1 MLLFLLNNTV
11 GRIVEFEMAKNDIGD
26 LLAKWEETY
35 KKGLLSFWIL
45 LLLYERPSY
54 PYEMSAEVAKISQGT
69 ISVDDNSIYRA
80 LNRFEAVGIV
90 RSELQQSSTGPQ
102 RKYYSLTDIGKD
114 LLAQFIQRNI
124 QVFETPFV
132 AKRIAAVLHGPV
144 QATRR
149 NDGN

>member
-1 MLLFLLNNTV
+1 MITLLFLLNNTK
-11 GRIVEFEMAKNDIGD
+11 GILVEFQVANDDISD
-26 LLAKWEETY
+26 LLTKWEETY

-90 RSELQQSSTGPQ
+90 KSELQQSSTGPQ
-102 RKYYSLTDIGKD
+102 RRYYRLTNTGTA
-114 LLAQFIQRNI
+114 LLTEFIERNI
-124 QVFETPFV
+124 QVFGTPSV
-132 AKRIAAVLHGPV
+132 SERIAKLLQNSD
-144 QATRR
+144 QAK
-149 NDGN
+149 

>member
-1 MLLFLLNNTV
+1 LT
-11 GRIVEFEMAKNDIGD
+11 KDDIGE
-26 LLAKWEETY
+26 LLYKWEESY

-90 RSELQQSSTGPQ
+90 KSELQQSSTGPQ
-102 RKYYSLTDIGKD
+102 RRYYSLTTTGKA
-114 LLAQFIQRNI
+114 LLTEFIRRNI
-124 QVFETPFV
+124 QVFETPSV
-132 AKRIAAVLHGPV
+132 SERIAAVLQNSSQP
-144 QATRR
+144 T
-149 NDGN
+149 

>member
-1 MLLFLLNNTV
+1 MANDDIAELLN
-11 GRIVEFEMAKNDIGD
+11 
-26 LLAKWEETY
+26 KWEETY

-80 LNRFEAVGIV
+80 LNRFESVGIV
-90 RSELQQSSTGPQ
+90 KSELQQSSTGPQ
-102 RKYYSLTDIGKD
+102 RKYYSLTTTGKA
-114 LLAQFIQRNI
+114 LLTEFIQRNI

-132 AKRIAAVLHGPV
+132 SERIATVLQNSS
-144 QATRR
+144 QAK
-149 NDGN
+149 